1 MNLIIASATYVG
13 ETCTD
18 SGLRFLNLSIP
29 AKGNNPAIP
38 LSVVPNKAAGDSFD
52 VFTPGCHL
60 LVSGRMYPNRND
72 YKMYVVPT
80 QALQLISKDVSI
92 NQVNLAGGI
101 GYIAEQKLED
111 LFSFSL
117 MCKAPSQQLLGH
129 NWQDSMGF
137 RMEAWGDDAKR
148 LSTLLYVGRQVAM
161 AGSLRYNTWKAQD
174 GSQRATY
181 QVRVRAGQYSVF
193 GKNQPKDGVESP
205 QKGVDTKAAACSMP
219 PLQQAPVGIGGATW
233 ESSEQEADEIPF

>member
-13 ETCTD
+13 ETFTD

-72 YKMYVVPT
+72 YKMYIVPT
-80 QALQLISKDVSI
+80 QTLQLISKDVNI

-129 NWQDSMGF
+129 NWQDGMGF

-148 LSTLLYVGRQVAM
+148 LGTLLYVGRQVAM

-193 GKNQPKDGVESP
+193 GKNQPKDTSEPKVASSSP
-205 QKGVDTKAAACSMP
+205 MP

-233 ESSEQEADEIPF
+233 ESNEQDNDGVPF